1 MKKITLIFF
10 MLISFLQ
17 ADIVLKN
24 QPFRFDILNQII
36 HMPKD
41 TMKFND
47 ILKTIEVQTNYN
59 VYNFVSEIPDNRL
72 YTDLQKFKR
81 LGNLFNFLLAGYP
94 ALVKVDDAKYSISI
108 VYPTEIYIDL
118 PPNWDMVKAKQD
130 FSRRFTY
137 VKFYIA
143 GNRLSAKGLKQDL
156 VAVAK
161 AFKAYQDKAFTK
173 LNLSVEIYPY
183 CTQTKDSIFLAR
195 RKAVGSEMHKSL
207 YQFSTSVGQ
216 GDRIVIVYK
225 KLNLNFIYDAT
236 KKTISN
242 GKLVIPINKLNDI
255 GVAISAPVKVKT
267 GIFSSKKCSHIIITF
282 NKVNLLQF

>member
-17 ADIVLKN
+17 ANIVLKD

-47 ILKTIEVQTNYN
+47 ILKTIEVQTSYN
-59 VYNFVSEIPDNRL
+59 VYNFVNEIPDNRL
-72 YTDLQKFKR
+72 YADLQKFKR
-81 LGNLFNFLLAGYP
+81 LGNLLNFLLSGYP
-94 ALVKVDDAKYSISI
+94 ALIKVEDAKYTISI

-118 PPNWDMVKAKQD
+118 PPNWDMVKTKQE
-130 FSRRFTY
+130 FSRKFTY

-161 AFKAYQDKAFTK
+161 DFKAYQDKAFTK
-173 LNLSVEIYPY
+173 LNLNVEIYPY
-183 CTQTKDSIFLAR
+183 CTQTKDPIFLAR
-195 RKAVGSEMHKSL
+195 RKAVGSEMYKSL
-207 YQFSTSVGQ
+207 YHFSTSVGQ

-225 KLNLNFIYDAT
+225 KLHLNFTYDAT
-236 KKTISN
+236 RKIISN
-242 GKLVIPINKLNDI
+242 GELIIPINKLNDI
-255 GVAISAPVKVKT
+255 GVAINAPVKVKT
-267 GIFSSKKCSHIIITF
+267 GMFSSKKCSHVIITF